1 MKNSFVSISHSGNN
15 VLGAINPADLARISR
30 KNILPPWLSY
40 LKPAAVIVTQQQLL
54 SRPGEEIKVCW
65 RAYFIYVRDV
75 KTIFKEILCV
85 FSLRRA
91 PLHPIPYSV
100 HSCLYDH
107 MQTYYVHLMLYSEEW
122 CIKYRIMP
130 KYNFIFVTSQCN
142 ISQKKQIMD
151 GQIIQRDYLWT
162 KYA

>member
-40 LKPAAVIVTQQQLL
+40 LEPAAVMVTQQQLL

-75 KTIFKEILCV
+75 KTKGNT
-85 FSLRRA
+85 LRLFLTEQRSTSTT
-91 PLHPIPYSV
+91 HP
-100 HSCLYDH
+100 
-107 MQTYYVHLMLYSEEW
+107 M
-122 CIKYRIMP
+122 
-130 KYNFIFVTSQCN
+130 
-142 ISQKKQIMD
+142 
-151 GQIIQRDYLWT
+151 
-162 KYA
+162 